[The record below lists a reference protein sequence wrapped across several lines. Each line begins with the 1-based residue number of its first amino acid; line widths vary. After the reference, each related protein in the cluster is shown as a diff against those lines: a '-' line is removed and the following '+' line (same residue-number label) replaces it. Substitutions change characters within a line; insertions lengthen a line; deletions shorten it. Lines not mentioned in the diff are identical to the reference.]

1 MQTGSTTQTSATLPA
16 TPPTAPAKKSE
27 ISTDFDTF
35 LKMLTTQ
42 LENQDPL
49 NPVDSADYAV
59 QLATFSGVEQQTR
72 TNQLLEALTGQ
83 FGVSG
88 LSQLAGWVG
97 KEARSSAPVLFDGA
111 PVSVTYAPNI
121 QADRTVLV
129 VKNAAGEVVSRETVP
144 VSAAPYQWLGANAAG
159 DPLPDGVYALS
170 LESYKGTDL
179 LDTVGVESYA
189 RIIEAR
195 NGPGGATLVV
205 AGGVEITADRITAL
219 RSPPLP

>member
-1 MQTGSTTQTSATLPA
+1 MQTPSATLQTA
-16 TPPTAPAKKSE
+16 TAPAAAKKAV
-27 ISTDFDTF
+27 ISSDFDTF

-42 LENQDPL
+42 MENQDPL

-88 LSQLAGWVG
+88 MSQLAGWVG
-97 KEARSSAPVLFDGA
+97 KEARSNAPVMFDGD
-111 PVSVTYAPNI
+111 PVAITYAPNI
-121 QADRTVLV
+121 QSDKTVLV
-129 VKNAAGEVVSRETVP
+129 VKNAKGEVVSRETVP
-144 VSAAPYQWLGANAAG
+144 VSAAPYQWLGADAAG

-179 LDTVGVESYA
+179 LDTVGVESYS

-195 NGPGGATLVV
+195 NGPGGATLVIE
-205 AGGVEITADRITAL
+205 GGIEITAEMITAL
-219 RSPPLP
+219 RSPPVP

>member
-1 MQTGSTTQTSATLPA
+1 MQTTSATQTA
-16 TPPTAPAKKSE
+16 TTPPAIPAKKPG

-42 LENQDPL
+42 LDNQDPL
-49 NPVDSADYAV
+49 NPVESADYAV
-59 QLATFSGVEQQTR
+59 QLATFSGVEQQTK

-88 LSQLAGWVG
+88 ISQLAGWVG
-97 KEARSSAPVLFDGA
+97 KEARSTAPVNFTGA
-111 PVSVTYAPNI
+111 PIAVTYAPNI
-121 QADRTVLV
+121 QADKTVLV
-129 VKNAAGEVVSRETVP
+129 VKNLKGEVVSRETVP
-144 VSAAPYQWLGANAAG
+144 VSAAAYQWLGANAAG
-159 DPLPDGVYALS
+159 DPLPSGVYALS
-170 LESYKGTDL
+170 LESYKGADL

-195 NGPGGATLVV
+195 NGPAGATLVV

-219 RSPPLP
+219 RSPAVP